1 MSLTEIMHHADLSL
15 YPKVGL
21 LIFLGVFLL
30 VCYRT
35 IRMNRSMDL
44 EHAAHLALEDD
55 APPATSNPASN
66 PASNTGSS
74 R

>member
-1 MSLTEIMHHADLSL
+1 MSLTEIMHNADLSL

-21 LIFLGVFLL
+21 IIFLGVFLL

-35 IRMNRSMDL
+35 MRMKRHADL
-44 EHAAHLALEDD
+44 GRMAGLALEDD
-55 APPATSNPASN
+55 AMQSTST
-66 PASNTGSS
+66 NTGSA